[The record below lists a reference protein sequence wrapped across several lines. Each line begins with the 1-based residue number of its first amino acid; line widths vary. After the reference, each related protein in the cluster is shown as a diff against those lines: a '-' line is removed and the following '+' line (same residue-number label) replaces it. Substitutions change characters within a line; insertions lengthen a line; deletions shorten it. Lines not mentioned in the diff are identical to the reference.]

1 MIHKRAIFSSPNFIL
16 ILQDNNI
23 RVTLILTS
31 LSSEIKLGYPN
42 FSLTVEGN
50 IIRGATLILSPY
62 NRIGPI
68 YAKRLREKGF
78 EKTYQVMKLTYF
90 K

>member
-42 FSLTVEGN
+42 FSLTVEAN
-50 IIRGATLILSPY
+50 IIREAYPNFNPAT
-62 NRIGPI
+62 PI
-68 YAKRLREKGF
+68 KH
-78 EKTYQVMKLTYF
+78 TVV
-90 K
+90 